1 MVIMREIEIR
11 EEDINSADAE
21 KLIEELSSELKNITC
36 RDGKSSFNNDDM
48 LNDRA
53 IFVVARDLNGKA
65 LGCGA
70 LRYFSDEVAEIKRV
84 YAREKSKGTGSK
96 IIKFLEAKARE
107 LGYKKLIL
115 ETGRINKKAVNFY
128 KKHNYQVITGYGKYV
143 NMPESVCFTKFI

>member
-1 MVIMREIEIR
+1 MAEIIIS
-11 EEDINSADAE
+11 EEDINTIDADM
-21 KLIEELSSELKNITC
+21 LIEELSRELKNITG
-36 RDGKSSFNNDDM
+36 RDGKNSFNNDDM

-96 IIKFLEAKARE
+96 IINFLEAKARE

-115 ETGRINKKAVNFY
+115 ETGRINKKAVYFY
-128 KKHNYQVITGYGKYV
+128 KKHNYQVITSYGKYV
-143 NMPESVCFTKFI
+143 DMPDSVCFAKLI